1 MPVRKL
7 EAAIAEGGLDAIAA
21 FLDGVARQTDRV
33 ETLHACRAH
42 VDVDLDLYDGGVDA
56 ADGEALCLEDH
67 G

>member
-21 FLDGVARQTDRV
+21 FLDGVARQTARV
-33 ETLHACRAH
+33 ETLHACGAH
-42 VDVDLDLYDGGVDA
+42 VDLDLYDGGVDA